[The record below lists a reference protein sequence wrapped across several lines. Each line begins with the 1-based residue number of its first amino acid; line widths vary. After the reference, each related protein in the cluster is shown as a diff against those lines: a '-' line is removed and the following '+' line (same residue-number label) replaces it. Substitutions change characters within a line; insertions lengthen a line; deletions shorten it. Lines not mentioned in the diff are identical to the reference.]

1 MADLRRWKLI
11 AFLFAIPVIAGA
23 VFQLKHESARSEWM
37 DAVRKDFPSAS
48 AMQLQGRSLDAV
60 CTDAN
65 FHSLPL
71 CLEDDRFTALRTL
84 AVTTAAATV
93 ALLLL
98 IWWAG
103 QRSRRDRRALLNL
116 FKPGTYA
123 VLGLTLG
130 IVIVHTILFI
140 EVLIYVRIFAQLAV
154 LAALGALIAVL
165 RIVHLIFTFQKE
177 IPLEVDGDR
186 LDDRRSPELTR
197 LIGAVAQSVG
207 TRAPDN
213 IIAGT
218 GPTFFVTETPI
229 LAGKTELRGRSLC
242 LSVPLCRILTE
253 NELKSILG
261 HELAH
266 FHGQDTEFSCRFF
279 PAYRRGLS
287 TLQAVAVTA
296 QSVGGG
302 GWALLPAAWLL
313 SFYLESFSAAEAE
326 ISRQREITADAIGAR
341 ISGARDLGVALM
353 KVIRYEEVWEQ
364 VYKDLLNGEADKEC
378 VMLPG
383 ELFQRLAEKRILDV
397 KHDYEL
403 RKLQNER
410 LEHPTDSHPP
420 LQERLAALGLRAAD
434 LYEASSD
441 IRPVRPAVVVIPD
454 SETLERE
461 LLPTFTPKHAEVQAV
476 FNHQQPGFTAME
488 YYALILNRS
497 FLVYAAPDGLYGIKF
512 MGLVTDTKQ
521 PRFFEEA
528 EKLLDNPWF
537 VPGSKGFE
545 QSMKS
550 SQANFVIAYSEI
562 IDVAFDSRLKWG
574 MGAIEHS
581 GQLKL
586 RLRNGKKRTFVL
598 LGSAY
603 GDGIRRVY
611 ATRLKTLRDSL
622 SSTRRGFRRIARP
635 GAALRQAIGTGE

>member
-1 MADLRRWKLI
+1 MAHSRQWKLI

-23 VFQLKHESARSEWM
+23 VFQLKHESARSEWI

-48 AMQLQGRSLDAV
+48 AMQLQGRTLDAV
-60 CTDAN
+60 CADAK
-65 FHSLPL
+65 FRDLPL
-71 CLEDDRFTALRTL
+71 CLSDNRFTALRTL
-84 AVTTAAATV
+84 AVATAAVTV
-93 ALLLL
+93 ALLLF

-130 IVIVHTILFI
+130 IIIVHAILFI
-140 EVLIYVRIFAQLAV
+140 EVLIYVRIFARLAV
-154 LAALGALIAVL
+154 LAGLGSLIAVVQ
-165 RIVHLIFTFQKE
+165 IVHLIFTFQKE
-177 IPLEVDGDR
+177 KPLEVDGER
-186 LDDRRSPELTR
+186 LDDRSSPELTR

-213 IIAGT
+213 IIG
-218 GPTFFVTETPI
+218 GSDPTFFVTETPI
-229 LAGKTELRGRSLC
+229 LAGKRELRGRCLY

-266 FHGQDTEFSCRFF
+266 FHGQDTDFSCRFY
-279 PAYRRGLS
+279 PIYRRGLS
-287 TLQAVAVTA
+287 TLEAVAGTA
-296 QSVGGG
+296 QSAGWG
-302 GWALLPAAWLL
+302 GWALLPAVWLL

-326 ISRQREITADAIGAR
+326 ISRQRELAADAIGAR
-341 ISGARDLGVALM
+341 ISGTRDFGVALM

-364 VYKDLLNGEADKEC
+364 VYNDLLNGKSDKEC

-397 KHDYEL
+397 NREDEL

-420 LQERLAALGLRAAD
+420 LQERLAALGLAAAD

-441 IRPVRPAVVVIPD
+441 VRPGRPAVAVIPN

-461 LLPTFTPKHAEVQAV
+461 LLPVFAPKQAEVQAV
-476 FNHQQPGFTAME
+476 FNHRQPGFAAME

-497 FLVYAAPDGLYGIKF
+497 FLVCAAPDGLYGMKF

-537 VPGSKGFE
+537 VPKSEGFE

-550 SQANFVIAYSEI
+550 SKANFVIEYSEI
-562 IDVAFDSRLKWG
+562 IDVAFDSTLKRG

-581 GQLKL
+581 GKLKL
-586 RLRNGKKRTFVL
+586 RLRNGKKRTFIL

-603 GDGIRRVY
+603 GDGIRRVILER
-611 ATRLKTLRDSL
+611 ASMLR
-622 SSTRRGFRRIARP
+622 G
-635 GAALRQAIGTGE
+635 